1 MAETL
6 NTYTTERGVIFTDV
20 MIHVERTERERDEE

>member
-6 NTYTTERGVIFTDV
+6 NTYTTERGVIFTMDC
-20 MIHVERTERERDEE
+20 RGRGTGRKGKLTW

>member
-20 MIHVERTERERDEE
+20 MIHVERTERDEE